1 MPPIA
6 EQIRNLRKAQ
16 ALTEL
21 YQPRR
26 AAAMLE
32 GRQPA
37 LRRFAADFIGRDAPV
52 LYLEFGVA
60 FGDSITDVS
69 RHFTHPDSVF
79 IGFDSFVGLPEAW
92 LMHERGAFSNRGA
105 EPVLDD
111 ARVRFIKGWFQNM
124 LPEYVVGIERDLRPN
139 VLIHYDADLYSSTL
153 FVLTMLW
160 RHIPR
165 YFFMMDDFVQDDVIA
180 LYDFAAAYPVAIE
193 FFAQTIG
200 GNNNPDQ
207 VFGRMT
213 RIPLTIDDTAN

>member
-1 MPPIA
+1 MKPIA
-6 EQIRNLRKAQ
+6 DQIRDLRKAE
-16 ALTEL
+16 ALSEL

-26 AAAMLE
+26 AAALLD

-37 LRRFAADFIGRDAPV
+37 LRKFAADFIGRQAPL

-60 FGDSITDVS
+60 FGASITNIKDL
-69 RHFTHPDSVF
+69 FTHPDSVF
-79 IGFDSFVGLPEAW
+79 VGFDSFTGLPEPW
-92 LMHERGAFSNRGA
+92 LMHDRGAFSNNGMP
-105 EPVLDD
+105 PVLNDP
-111 ARVRFIKGWFQNM
+111 RVRFVKGWFQNT
-124 LPEYVVGIERDLRPN
+124 LPDYVTGIERDLRPN

-165 YFFMMDDFVQDDVIA
+165 YYFMMDDFVQDDVIA
-180 LYDFAAAYPVAIE
+180 LRDFAVAYPVEIE
-193 FFAQTIG
+193 FFAQTVG

-213 RIPLTIDDTAN
+213 RVELSIDADR